1 MQNPLLLLSVPLA
14 TYVASYIYLA
24 LFHGKFW
31 LWDTVVHEGGTLT
44 LLQTTFYASH
54 FLGHIPSLTI
64 IAFLFASWYKVLTP
78 IEGPFRFSLKW
89 LSAALAFVVSC
100 LFYSLWQF
108 GKEETL
114 AYLFLN
120 RQSVTRA
127 EPGGS
132 YLLHL
137 PSTLSLVVLIPLF
150 IALIAYIFR
159 RQVAW
164 QATHLKSIAITTVIT
179 VAFALLITL
188 NSTTLILH
196 SLIDPRYLAHSVREL
211 ATFPLTFFPIPLALW
226 LASQSPAKRSLS
238 LTPRRP
244 LLILTAL
251 ALPLLLIQIWVP
263 LSIGISDLAQK
274 PSFSEGPLSISYL
287 LASHYFEHVLD
298 SIFFIF
304 LCLAIIPLR
313 GIKVTNSSPHN

>member
-1 MQNPLLLLSVPLA
+1 MQSPLWLLSVPLA
-14 TYVASYIYLA
+14 TYVASYMYLA
-24 LFHGKFW
+24 LFHSKFW
-31 LWDTVVHEGGTLT
+31 LWNTVVHEGGTLT
-44 LLQTTFYASH
+44 LFQTTFYASH

-64 IAFLFASWYKVLTP
+64 IAFLLASWYKVLTP
-78 IEGPFRFSLKW
+78 HEKRYRISMKW
-89 LSAALAFVVSC
+89 LSVAFAFTVFC
-100 LFYSLWQF
+100 FIYSLWQF
-108 GKEETL
+108 GQQETL
-114 AYLFLN
+114 SYLLLN
-120 RQSVTRA
+120 QQSVTRS
-127 EPGGS
+127 ELGGS

-137 PSTLSLVVLIPLF
+137 PSTLTLVILTPLF
-150 IALIAYIFR
+150 LAFFAYIFR
-159 RQVAW
+159 RQIYW
-164 QATHLKSIAITTVIT
+164 QTTHLKSITVTTL
-179 VAFALLITL
+179 FALTFAFLITL
-188 NSTTLILH
+188 GSPTAILH
-196 SLIDPRYLAHSVREL
+196 ALTDPRYLAHSVREV
-211 ATFPLTFFPIPLALW
+211 ATFPLTFFPLPIALW

-298 SIFFIF
+298 SMFFTF